1 MAETK
6 HWYKPA
12 YHLTEKEIRYAMR
25 STNSNREAAA
35 FLHINPLTYKKYASM
50 YFDPDSG
57 KNLYQLHKNQGANF
71 STKPSVQ
78 LATLESIFNGE
89 HPKYPVKKLHAR
101 LISEGAMEERCH
113 ICGFNERRIS
123 DYSVPL
129 VLTWKNGNKKDHSR
143 DNLEMVCYNCYH
155 LNYGDM
161 KQKPYIIIQ
170 R

>member
-50 YFDPDSG
+50 YFDPETG

-113 ICGFNERRIS
+113 ICGFDERRIS

>member
-25 STNSNREAAA
+25 STNSNAEAAA
-35 FLHINPLTYKKYASM
+35 FLHINQLTYAKYAKM
-50 YFDPDSG
+50 YFDPESG
-57 KNLYQLHKNQGANF
+57 KNLYELHKNQGAHH

-78 LATLESIFNGE
+78 LATLEDIYAGK
-89 HPKYPVKKLHAR
+89 HPKYNVVKLKAR
-101 LISEGAMEERCH
+101 LISEGAMDERCH
-113 ICGFNERRIS
+113 ICGFDERRIS

-129 VLTWKNGNKKDHSR
+129 VLTWKNGDKKDHSR
-143 DNLEMVCYNCYH
+143 DNLELVCYNCYH

-161 KQKPYIIIQ
+161 KQKPYIILK

>member
-78 LATLESIFNGE
+78 LATLESIFNGL

-113 ICGFNERRIS
+113 ICGFDERRIS